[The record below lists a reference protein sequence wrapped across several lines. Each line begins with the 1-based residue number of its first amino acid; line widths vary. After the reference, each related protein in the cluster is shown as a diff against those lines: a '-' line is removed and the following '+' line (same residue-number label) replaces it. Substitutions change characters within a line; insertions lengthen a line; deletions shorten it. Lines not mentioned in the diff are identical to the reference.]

1 MISEDHRKTFTTY
14 SMKQKLA
21 IPSLANINISLIV
34 LTLCII
40 GTTYHLNSL
49 YKNSLIGHNAAH
61 YISVAKNFF
70 DGKGFSTSIIYY
82 TENQLS
88 GEVPAPQTVF
98 PIGYPFLISLVM
110 QLGVSPS
117 YSAYLICILC
127 FNIIGIELFYIASKL
142 NYSNNIKLFIIA
154 CWFFLISNW
163 SLVLS
168 CMSEMCF
175 IFFTTTS
182 VLFLLINEINNKKQ
196 FVLYSSIAA
205 ALSFTIRYVGIF
217 LILSLILY
225 FVYKCF
231 IKKER
236 FSITNLFLFSFVPII
251 TVITIFSRNY
261 LIVGSIRGSS
271 RHLTEQSFTDAI
283 LSIYSAFCSL
293 SGFSKSR
300 FIAFDLPSI
309 LIFIAAFI
317 FVSLLILYTKKHV
330 HNINSQNDTPS
341 LPFIKFVFIYVIVS
355 ILFLIYFNIASI
367 EPLETRYIVPLIP
380 MFTIIIANMFHSLR
394 KYKYLN
400 SKIIS
405 TCIYII
411 IIAFLFGQTN
421 VYASLEKTITYN
433 NYDKIYDAIKGS
445 GSSAKLRLFISEIIK
460 RKKLLLG
467 NHPEVLENILNIP
480 VIGLSNRSF
489 NQHEWP
495 LTEVVK
501 IIKKYKI
508 DYVLFFPRLFI
519 GSKDD
524 HIFFYSLKNNKIPHW
539 LKERYKDDS
548 VILFEVD
555 KTTM

>member
-1 MISEDHRKTFTTY
+1 
-14 SMKQKLA
+14 MKQKLA
-21 IPSLANINISLIV
+21 IPSLANINLSLIV
-34 LTLCII
+34 LILCIV
-40 GTTYHLNSL
+40 GTTYHLNGIY
-49 YKNSLIGHNAAH
+49 YKSLIGHNAAH

-98 PIGYPFLISLVM
+98 PVGYPFLISLVM
-110 QLGVSPS
+110 RLGFSPS
-117 YSAYLICILC
+117 YSAFLICILC
-127 FNIIGIELFYIASKL
+127 FNIIGIELYYISNKL
-142 NYSNNIKLFIIA
+142 NYNNNIKLFIIV

-168 CMSEMCF
+168 CMSEMPF
-175 IFFTTTS
+175 IFFSITS
-182 VLFLLINEINNKKQ
+182 ILFLLVSEINDQKQ
-196 FVLYSSIAA
+196 FIFYCSIAA

-231 IKKER
+231 KENER
-236 FSITNLFLFSFVPII
+236 FSIKNLFLFSFIPII
-251 TVITIFSRNY
+251 AVIATISRNY
-261 LIVGSIRGSS
+261 LVVGCLRGSS
-271 RHLTEQSFTDAI
+271 RYLPEQSFTDAI
-283 LSIYSAFCSL
+283 LRLYSAFCSL
-293 SGFSKSR
+293 SGFSKAR
-300 FIAFDLPSI
+300 LITFDMPSI
-309 LIFIAAFI
+309 LIVIAAFI
-317 FVSLLILYTKKHV
+317 FVSLLIFYAKKHL

-380 MFTIIIANMFHSLR
+380 MFTIIIADIFHSLR

-400 SKIIS
+400 TKIIS
-405 TCIYII
+405 LCVYII

-421 VYASLEKTITYN
+421 VYSSMEKIITHN

-445 GSSAKLRLFISEIIK
+445 GSSAKLRFFISEIIK
-460 RKKLLLG
+460 REKLLLG
-467 NHPEVLENILNIP
+467 NHPEVLENILNVP
-480 VIGLSNRSF
+480 VIGLSNKSF

-501 IIKKYKI
+501 IIKVYKI

-524 HIFFYSLKNNKIPHW
+524 NIFFYSLKNNKIPHW
-539 LKERYKDDS
+539 LKERYKDEY